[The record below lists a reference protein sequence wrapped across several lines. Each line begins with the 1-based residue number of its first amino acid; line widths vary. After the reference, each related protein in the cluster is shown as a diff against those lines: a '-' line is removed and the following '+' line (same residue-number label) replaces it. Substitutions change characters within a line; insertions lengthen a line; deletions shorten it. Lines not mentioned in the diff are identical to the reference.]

1 MDDLLDHVSDGV
13 LLVDAGGTI
22 TGANAV
28 VAELLECER
37 SALIGTDALEVFPES
52 VESTF
57 HDRFESAVESPGEL
71 SFEEYYPTL
80 QSWFDVTTASTEAG
94 LAVYLRDVTWRR
106 ELEGEVAQKDGELDR
121 LNRINAI
128 IEEIIRELIGATT
141 RAEIERTVCER
152 LAGSDLYEFTWI
164 CEDGPADGAAVLRT
178 AAGEYE
184 ELVDRLVEN
193 EGSADGSEP
202 LEHTVLRSG
211 ETNVVRQLVGG
222 AVPQTI
228 SRVAFARGLQSA
240 IAVPIEY
247 GSTMYGVLAVY
258 ASRADAFSERER
270 ESLETL
276 GVATG
281 FVINAARQRNLL
293 LSDTVVELTFR
304 VADDD
309 DSDDDCGDGDDF
321 LATASE
327 QFDCA
332 LTLEGIVPLDD
343 RTLLCYVSI
352 ADAEPHRV
360 LSMAVDHPG
369 IDDGRVIHE
378 TAAEEATVGGLVE
391 LIVTGSS
398 PLLALT
404 ERGATIRTAEYEA
417 GVGRLVAELAPDEDV
432 REVVTGVSRTFP
444 GASLLAKRERQRP
457 VETAG
462 EFRSALYDRL
472 TDRQQTA
479 LLLAFHAGYFQS
491 PRESTGEQLAE
502 RLGISSPTL
511 AYHLRAAEH
520 KLVDAFL
527 DEGHEERGHSPL
539 AEWPGGSG
547 GDE

>member
-37 SALIGTDALEVFPES
+37 SALIGTDVLEVFPES

-57 HDRFESAVESPGEL
+57 HDRFESALERSVEL
-71 SFEEYYPTL
+71 TFEEYYPTL

-106 ELEGEVAQKDGELDR
+106 ELEGEVAEKDGELDR

-141 RAEIERTVCER
+141 REEVERTVCER
-152 LAGSDLYEFTWI
+152 LAGSELYEFTWI
-164 CEDGPADGAAVLRT
+164 CEGGPADGTAVLRT

-193 EGSADGSEP
+193 EGSVDGSEP

-211 ETNVVRQLVGG
+211 ETHVVRQLVGG

-258 ASRADAFSERER
+258 ASRADAFSQRER

-309 DSDDDCGDGDDF
+309 DF
-321 LATASE
+321 LATASG

-332 LTLEGIVPLDD
+332 LELEGIVPLDD

-352 ADAEPHRV
+352 VDAEPHGV
-360 LSMAVDHPG
+360 LSMAVDHPAV
-369 IDDGRVIHE
+369 DDGRVIHE
-378 TAAEEATVGGLVE
+378 AAAEEATVGGLVE
-391 LIVTGSS
+391 LIVTGAS
-398 PLLALT
+398 PLLTLT
-404 ERGATIRTAEYEA
+404 ERGATIRTAEYEE

-444 GASLLAKRERQRP
+444 GADLLAKRERQRS

-462 EFRSALYDRL
+462 EFRSALYERL
-472 TDRQQTA
+472 TDRQETA

-511 AYHLRAAEH
+511 AYHLRAAQH
-520 KLVDAFL
+520 KLVDSFL
-527 DEGHEERGHSPL
+527 DERNVERGHGSL